1 MKIERTFFEFDLSG
15 NKSLGEGAVAVEY
28 PLTIVVNGQKWAS
41 LYCSPQHLDELAVGF
56 LQSEGT
62 VKKIE
67 EILEISVTP
76 NCVSLRLNKAVAPKE
91 LIITSSGGKFPQ
103 EEEKDLKSLTLD
115 KTFQGKAILE
125 LVEEFENASSVWRLT
140 HGVHS
145 AALSDG
151 SKLLVFREDLGRH
164 NAVDKVYGNFLLQG
178 LSAEGTILLLSG
190 RISSEMVSKALRRKS
205 PVIVSLASPTDKAL
219 SLAEKVGITVIGQA
233 RGGKMRIYTLPGR
246 IL

>member
-1 MKIERTFFEFDLSG
+1 MKIERTFIEFDLSG
-15 NKSLGEGAVAVEY
+15 NKSPQKGAIAVEY
-28 PLTIVVNGQKWAS
+28 PLTIVLNGKNWAS

-62 VKKIE
+62 VEKLE
-67 EILEISVTP
+67 EILEISLSP
-76 NCVSLRLNKAVAPKE
+76 NCVALRINKEVTPKE
-91 LIITSSGGKFPQ
+91 FIITSSGGRFPQ
-103 EEEKDLKSLTLD
+103 EGERDLKPLD
-115 KTFQGKAILE
+115 LEKTFEGKAILE
-125 LVEEFENASSVWRLT
+125 LVKEFEKASSVWQLT

-151 SKLLVFREDLGRH
+151 SRLLVFREDLGRH
-164 NAVDKVYGNFLLQG
+164 NAVDKVYGHFLLQG

-205 PVIVSLASPTDKAL
+205 PLIVSLASPTDKAL
-219 SLAEKVGITVIGQA
+219 SLAEKAGITVIGQA
-233 RGGKMRIYTLPGR
+233 REGKMKIYTFPQR

>member
-15 NKSLGEGAVAVEY
+15 NKSLREGAVAVEY

-62 VKKIE
+62 VEKIE

-76 NCVSLRLNKAVAPKE
+76 NCVSLRVNKAVAPKE

-103 EEEKDLKSLTLD
+103 EEKDLKSLTLD

-219 SLAEKVGITVIGQA
+219 NLAEKTGITVIGQA
-233 RGGKMRIYTLPGR
+233 RGGKMKVYTFPER

>member
-15 NKSLGEGAVAVEY
+15 NKSLREGAVAVEY

-56 LQSEGT
+56 LESEGT
-62 VKKIE
+62 VEKIE

-76 NCVSLRLNKAVAPKE
+76 NCVSLRVNKAVAPKE

-103 EEEKDLKSLTLD
+103 EEKDLKSLTLD

-219 SLAEKVGITVIGQA
+219 NLAEKTGITVIGQA
-233 RGGKMRIYTLPGR
+233 RGGKMKVYTFPER